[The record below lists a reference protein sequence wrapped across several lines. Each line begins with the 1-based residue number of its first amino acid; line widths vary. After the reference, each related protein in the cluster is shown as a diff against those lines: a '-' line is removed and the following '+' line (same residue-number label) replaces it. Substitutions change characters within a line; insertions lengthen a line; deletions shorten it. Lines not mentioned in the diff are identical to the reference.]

1 MFNKYNVN
9 RVSDG
14 PSLNLYRSVFCD
26 QCKGSFPLLHESM
39 QIFALASYLTEFYV
53 FWLKLVCICM
63 TSKYSTKIVFGVILS
78 NPLI

>member
-39 QIFALASYLTEFYV
+39 QIFRISFLSDRVLCILAKTCLHLHDV
-53 FWLKLVCICM
+53 
-63 TSKYSTKIVFGVILS
+63 
-78 NPLI
+78 